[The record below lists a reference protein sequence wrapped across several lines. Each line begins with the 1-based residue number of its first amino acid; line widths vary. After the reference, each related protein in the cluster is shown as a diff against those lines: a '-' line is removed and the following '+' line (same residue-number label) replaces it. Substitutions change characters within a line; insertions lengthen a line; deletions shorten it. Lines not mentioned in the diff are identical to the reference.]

1 MPGPSGRR
9 MGVWAKVAYYSGLG
23 FILPAAAMGG
33 FGLGWLL
40 DRWLHTSPIF
50 ALILGVVGAA
60 AGVVDILRVLNRAEA
75 QDDADD
81 RNDGPGE
88 S

>member
-1 MPGPSGRR
+1 MPGPTGPR
-9 MGVWAKVAYYSGLG
+9 MGLWAKVAYYSGLG
-23 FILPAAAMGG
+23 FILPAGAAGG

-50 ALILGVVGAA
+50 ALLLGMAGAA
-60 AGVVDILRVLNRAEA
+60 VGVVDILRLLKRAEA
-75 QDDADD
+75 RDDADD
-81 RNDGPGE
+81 RNDGPGQ

>member
-1 MPGPSGRR
+1 
-9 MGVWAKVAYYSGLG
+9 MGLWAKVAYYSGLG
-23 FILPAAAMGG
+23 FILPAGAAGG

-50 ALILGVVGAA
+50 ALLLGMAGAA
-60 AGVVDILRVLNRAEA
+60 VGVVDILRLLKRAEA
-75 QDDADD
+75 RDDADD
-81 RNDGPGE
+81 RNDGPGQ